1 MSAKALGFKQ
11 CGGICTASMG
21 RVPGE
26 CAGECG
32 SDNHHEDHALLR
44 EMYEKIRWWIEKAE
58 MTPQNSKD
66 MGVVGV
72 KSFEE
77 LWS

>member
-1 MSAKALGFKQ
+1 
-11 CGGICTASMG
+11 
-21 RVPGE
+21 
-26 CAGECG
+26 
-32 SDNHHEDHALLR
+32 
-44 EMYEKIRWWIEKAE
+44 MYEKIRWWIEKAE

>member
-32 SDNHHEDHALLR
+32 SD
-44 EMYEKIRWWIEKAE
+44 
-58 MTPQNSKD
+58 
-66 MGVVGV
+66 VCVGIYG
-72 KSFEE
+72 FQEAAC
-77 LWS
+77 